1 MNRKWK
7 ADTFKVYYYFV
18 LVALLFVPFG
28 CAMLQEPAP
37 VEISASRLS
46 CEKNSM
52 IVDGDLTTVGSFE
65 TDGVIR
71 KGLTRRRYKR
81 QVDGNPKTEMLIK
94 LDAPTYVAYVEVYPA
109 STLRRFALDTAEKRS
124 LKGQLAFT
132 PVEDKRG
139 ETVKGTQPVRF
150 QVGRKIRYLQLTA
163 YALEAPE
170 NVVHNE
176 DVARELNVLSEI
188 PEVLRQKWEKEK
200 REGKM
205 RIPLKGASIREVK
218 FYGRE

>member
-7 ADTFKVYYYFV
+7 ADNFKVYYYFV
-18 LVALLFVPFG
+18 LLALLFVPFG
-28 CAMLQEPAP
+28 CAMLQEPSA
-37 VEISASRLS
+37 VEIFASRLS
-46 CEKNSM
+46 CEENPT

-71 KGLTRRRYKR
+71 KGFRGRRYKR

-94 LDAPTYVAYVEVYPA
+94 LDAPTYVAYVKVYPA
-109 STLRRFALDTAEKRS
+109 STLRRFALDTAEKRA

-150 QVGRKIRYLQLTA
+150 QVGRKIRYLRLTA

-176 DVARELNVLSEI
+176 DVAKELNVLSEI

-200 REGKM
+200 RDGKM
-205 RIPLKGASIREVK
+205 HIPLKGASIREVK
-218 FYGRE
+218 FYGRK

>member
-1 MNRKWK
+1 MSSKWK
-7 ADTFKVYYYFV
+7 ADNFKVYYYFV
-18 LVALLFVPFG
+18 LLALLFVPFG
-28 CAMLQEPAP
+28 CAMLQEPSP
-37 VEISASRLS
+37 VEIFASRLS
-46 CEKNSM
+46 CEKNPT

-71 KGLTRRRYKR
+71 KGFRGRQYKR
-81 QVDGNPKTEMLIK
+81 QVAGNPKTEMLIK
-94 LDAPTYVAYVEVYPA
+94 LDAPTYVAYVEIYPA
-109 STLRRFALDTAEKRS
+109 STIRRFALDTAGKRS

-139 ETVKGTQPVRF
+139 KTVKGTQPVRF
-150 QVGRKIRYLQLTA
+150 QIGRKIRYLRLTA

-188 PEVLRQKWEKEK
+188 PEVLQQKWEKEK
-200 REGKM
+200 REGRM
-205 RIPLKGASIREVK
+205 HIPLKGAAIREVK
-218 FYGRE
+218 FYGRK

>member
-7 ADTFKVYYYFV
+7 ADNFNVYDCFV
-18 LVALLFVPFG
+18 VLALMLVPFG
-28 CAMLQEPAP
+28 CAMLQEAAP
-37 VEISASRLS
+37 VEIFASRLS
-46 CEKNSM
+46 CEKNPT

-65 TDGVIR
+65 TDSVIR
-71 KGLTRRRYKR
+71 KGMTRRGYKR
-81 QVDGNPKTEMLIK
+81 RMEGNPKAEMLIK
-94 LDAPTYVAYVEVYPA
+94 LDVPTYVAYVEVYPA

-132 PVEDKRG
+132 PIEDKRG
-139 ETVKGTQPVRF
+139 ETVKGTQPVKF
-150 QVGRKIRYLQLTA
+150 QVGRKIRYLRLTTYPSA
-163 YALEAPE
+163 APE

-188 PEVLRQKWEKEK
+188 PEGLRQEWEKEK

-218 FYGRE
+218 FYGRK